1 MPTAPAPKALMAAE
15 LSNSSPGFSGESDT
29 PSAPPWNRTAK
40 PKISSPM
47 TSVTRKTP
55 RIFDVNSMWNH
66 DSAVMI
72 ARKMSMNT
80 HAGMST
86 LNHSLKLVD
95 AK

>member
-1 MPTAPAPKALMAAE
+1 M
-15 LSNSSPGFSGESDT
+15 

-40 PKISSPM
+40 PKISRPM
-47 TSVTRKTP
+47 SSVTRKTP
-55 RIFDVNSMWNH
+55 RIFDVSSMWNH

-72 ARKMSMNT
+72 ARKMIMNT
-80 HAGMST
+80 QAGMSM